1 MFDKVNKK
9 ALLSDLAKVATFNLV
24 AHFLMHVRFN
34 EPILSEKF
42 IYSLVFILLGFA
54 TYHYLLDAHLN
65 KFFDVK
71 KGDGNKTEEKK
82 TEVKKNEEKI
92 KETFHRRITIR

>member
-34 EPILSEKF
+34 EPIFSEKF
-42 IYSLVFILLGFA
+42 VYSLVFILLGFA
-54 TYHYLLDAHLN
+54 TYHYLLDTHVN

-71 KGDGNKTEEKK
+71 KDEKK
-82 TEVKKNEEKI
+82 KEKKVEKYY
-92 KETFHRRITIR
+92 

>member
-34 EPILSEKF
+34 EPIFSEKF
-42 IYSLVFILLGFA
+42 VYSLVFILLGFA
-54 TYHYLLDAHLN
+54 AYHYLLDAHVN
-65 KFFDVK
+65 KFFEVK
-71 KGDGNKTEEKK
+71 KAE
-82 TEVKKNEEKI
+82 KNEEKYEAGS
-92 KETFHRRITIR
+92 KPMASVGKLATAVFR